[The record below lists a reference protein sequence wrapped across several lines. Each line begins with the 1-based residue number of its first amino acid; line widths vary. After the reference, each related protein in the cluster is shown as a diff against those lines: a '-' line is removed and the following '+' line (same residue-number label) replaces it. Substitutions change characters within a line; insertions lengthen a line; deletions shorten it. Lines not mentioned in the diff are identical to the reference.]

1 MKTEKKN
8 VTNRPDFCTDNNQ
21 FINDCGIGLTLIYL
35 SLYMNAELITYLHLR
50 QTYKKNKK
58 MDRP

>member
-1 MKTEKKN
+1 MSACSQKDKDLMYNWKLKKN

-35 SLYMNAELITYLHLR
+35 SLYMNAELITYLH
-50 QTYKKNKK
+50 
-58 MDRP
+58 